1 MLTKSSV
8 FTDRISLK
16 LKSFKNI
23 LLQSRIDGKGINFYY
38 FCKKF
43 NKVPRRSLFDLKKK
57 V

>member
-1 MLTKSSV
+1 MITKSPFFV
-8 FTDRISLK
+8 DPISLK
-16 LKSFKNI
+16 LKSFKKSQ
-23 LLQSRIDGKGINFYY
+23 LQSMIDGKGINFYY